1 MYQKLFAEF
10 VKSGDSLQVYKDD
23 NLVYASREKML
34 LPLLKYIKAYAT
46 KYQQVTIFD
55 KIVGN
60 AAALLLVLA
69 DCRQVYSPLASES
82 ALKTLNEHGIVYQID
97 QVVPY
102 IQKPGTGKICPMEKM
117 SWDKTPDA
125 FYHLING

>member
-1 MYQKLFAEF
+1 MYQNLFGEF
-10 VKSGDSLQVYKDD
+10 VNSGDSLQVYQGDA
-23 NLVYASREKML
+23 LIYASREKML
-34 LPLLKYIKAYAT
+34 LPLIKYIDAYAA

-69 DCRQVYSPLASES
+69 DCHQVYSPLASES

-97 QVVPY
+97 RVVPY
-102 IQKPGTGKICPMEKM
+102 IEKPDTDQICPMEKM
-117 SWDKTPDA
+117 SLGKTPEA

>member
-1 MYQKLFAEF
+1 MYQNLFVEF
-10 VKSGDSLQVYKDD
+10 VNSGDSLQVYKGDA
-23 NLVYASREKML
+23 LIYASREKML
-34 LPLLKYIKAYAT
+34 LPLIKYIETYAA
-46 KYQQVTIFD
+46 KYRQVIIFD

-82 ALKTLNEHGIVYQID
+82 ALKTLDKHGIVYQINRI
-97 QVVPY
+97 VPC
-102 IQKPGTGKICPMEKM
+102 IEKPGTGKICPMEKM
-117 SWDKTPDA
+117 SLDKTPEA